1 MKVLSVRQPFATL
14 LCMGVK
20 DTENRTWRLPAKMY
34 GERVLI
40 HASAQPYSWKQIS
53 EYIESLDSE
62 DLTLQKILREN
73 NFSEKW
79 LKDLPTG
86 AIIGSVVFVDY
97 RVNYPSPWAEKTE
110 VLADESG
117 LPYYGNPTYN
127 WVAKYA
133 YLFPK
138 DIKAKGNLNFWNYP
152 NIQSEPDEY
161 GIQTCNC
168 QICVDEQDQVLSYGG
183 GDYRCKYCGGKWY
196 K

>member
-20 DTENRTWRLPAKMY
+20 DTENRTWRLPEKMY

-40 HASAQPYSWKQIS
+40 HASGKAYSWKQLCD
-53 EYIESLDSE
+53 YIESLDSE
-62 DLTLQKILREN
+62 DLALQKIIREN

-79 LKDLPTG
+79 LKELPTG
-86 AIIGSVVFVDY
+86 AIIGSVVFVDS

-110 VLADESG
+110 VLADEYG

-127 WVAKYA
+127 WVAEYA
-133 YLFPK
+133 WLFPK
-138 DIKAKGNLNFWNYP
+138 EIKAKGNLNFWNYP

-168 QICVDEQDQVLSYGG
+168 QICVKEKHQVMSLDDEF
-183 GDYRCKYCGGKWY
+183 RCNYCGGKWY